1 MAINGECANSTGEA
15 SEHVPANEWEASGNV
30 LMYTEM
36 NSRLV
41 QQWREKFAKDPAV
54 RALISRSFDY

>member
-1 MAINGECANSTGEA
+1 MAIDGEFATSTGDVV
-15 SEHVPANEWEASGNV
+15 EHVPANEWEASGNV

-54 RALISRSFDY
+54 RALISKSFDY